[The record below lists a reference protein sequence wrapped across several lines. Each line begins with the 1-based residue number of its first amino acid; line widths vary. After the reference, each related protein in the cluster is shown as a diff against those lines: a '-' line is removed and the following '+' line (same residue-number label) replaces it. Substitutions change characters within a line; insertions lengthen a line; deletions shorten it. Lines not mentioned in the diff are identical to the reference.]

1 MPILNYTVSLDR
13 TNIFLR
19 LAKSQSVV
27 ICFSSAIDLD
37 TPDIHVVS
45 SPTNILDFAF
55 DGTFGI
61 MAKAPFSTSLGSI
74 TTSDGV
80 LHNFSTAATPT
91 EIILQ
96 NWTLIVEAWEP
107 PRNFSHIETLAVRSN
122 KSYSLPQLEPWET
135 IHGLSQTSGL
145 GYYSTSFDWNHIA
158 SIGAIID
165 FGQIQHTLRA
175 SINGHRLS
183 PLDYTSA
190 RLDITGYL
198 VQGINLVE
206 TVVAT
211 TLANVLKPLVA
222 ELQTAGGG
230 VSLGNIIFTGL
241 PGTSDIESAQSGMV
255 SIVKVVPYCMIKLS
269 TRDT

>member
-1 MPILNYTVSLDR
+1 
-13 TNIFLR
+13 
-19 LAKSQSVV
+19 
-27 ICFSSAIDLD
+27 
-37 TPDIHVVS
+37 
-45 SPTNILDFAF
+45 
-55 DGTFGI
+55 

-241 PGTSDIESAQSGMV
+241 PGTSDIESAQSGMRY
-255 SIVKVVPYCMIKLS
+255 IAKNLALRCPETK
-269 TRDT
+269 